1 MFVNIKIENIKN
13 SKLSLLVYK
22 SFKKTISSITKGI
35 KPMNTRYERIEE
47 WGRRNESGLLTGTS
61 P

>member
-1 MFVNIKIENIKN
+1 MFMNINTENIKN
-13 SKLSLLVYK
+13 STLSLFIYK
-22 SFKKTISSITKGI
+22 SFKKIKSSKTKGI